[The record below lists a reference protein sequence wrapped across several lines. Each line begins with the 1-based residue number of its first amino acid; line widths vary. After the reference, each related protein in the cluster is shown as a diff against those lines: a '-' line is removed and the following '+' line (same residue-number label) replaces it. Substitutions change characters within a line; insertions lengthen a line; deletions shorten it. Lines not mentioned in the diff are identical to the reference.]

1 MIETI
6 INRKSIYGN
15 QSKFREKDHCF
26 NNCTY
31 LISKSMAATI
41 VYMVH
46 LLMNVDKCSLKDK
59 NIKHKT
65 HANKLRNL
73 EMAGIFAGKIQ
84 IGQ

>member
-1 MIETI
+1 
-6 INRKSIYGN
+6 
-15 QSKFREKDHCF
+15 
-26 NNCTY
+26 
-31 LISKSMAATI
+31 MAATI
-41 VYMVH
+41 VYTVH